1 MPRSS
6 LSSRARLAVL
16 PWLPKARVGLL
27 LSPPSLSP
35 STPRATTLQTTLHL
49 LRCPSASCCL
59 VVPMCGVSYRRRCP
73 RFRSLLG
80 GGFDDAPSAH
90 RLGKFVQKKIA
101 KKIGLRGGNFLAV
114 NSTKESWGTQ
124 HATSNLTF
132 EQHDFNKPTSSF
144 FSGPGVVDKKSEA
157 VGVWFRERTEEKA
170 AQQLGLSPR
179 DTQGRQAF
187 TDRVERRT
195 DHER

>member
-49 LRCPSASCCL
+49 LRCPSASCCVGADVECL
-59 VVPMCGVSYRRRCP
+59 PPAVPVL
-73 RFRSLLG
+73 SLFG
-80 GGFDDAPSAH
+80 GGGPMMLRQHTYSAS
-90 RLGKFVQKKIA
+90 
-101 KKIGLRGGNFLAV
+101 FLPLPVVAGISSSAV
-114 NSTKESWGTQ
+114 N
-124 HATSNLTF
+124 
-132 EQHDFNKPTSSF
+132 FNRKPTHFKFDISNNMISTSPPFVF
-144 FSGPGVVDKKSEA
+144 FGPGVVDKKAKA